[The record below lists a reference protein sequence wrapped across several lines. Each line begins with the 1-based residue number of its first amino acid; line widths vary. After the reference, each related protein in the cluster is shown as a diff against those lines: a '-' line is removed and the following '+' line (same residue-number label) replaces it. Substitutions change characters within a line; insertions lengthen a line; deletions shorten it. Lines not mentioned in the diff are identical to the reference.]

1 MTNIQREAVNL
12 NVQNRNI
19 VVGLTA
25 VEVNPF
31 GFRFTKG
38 ILLRV
43 PGTLD
48 PVPNTTTIWVGNAN
62 VTAGT
67 NIETGGFPLVPGSSL
82 YLPVEFVQGLYAISD
97 AADQKLAWLGV

>member
-1 MTNIQREAVNL
+1 MSSNLREAVDV
-12 NVQNRNI
+12 NVQNRNV

-25 VEVNPF
+25 VKVNPL

-38 ILLRV
+38 ILLRT

-48 PVPNTTTIWVGNAN
+48 AVPNAASVWIGMVNI
-62 VTAGT
+62 TADT

-82 YLPVEFVQGLYAISD
+82 FLPVEFLEGLYAISTST
-97 AADQKLAWLGV
+97 DQNLAWVGV